1 MSYSFGVPGGAWT
14 ATILGIALL
23 VLCILEHQALARVTV
38 TSRRRVL
45 RLLRW
50 GSALVAW
57 LVAVQPT
64 QTGPQVHESEGR
76 VVLLIDDSR
85 SMSIAANGEPRAAFV
100 PELREEW
107 ERSSF
112 VDVRRLAAEMSP
124 VTAGEDLTFDGGD
137 SRIGDALGSLRAEGN
152 VGLVV
157 LVSDG
162 AETGAEFVADGDDA
176 QRIIT
181 VPAGPTEIR
190 DDAIADLEADPVAF
204 LRQPALIRAR
214 VRRLGARGTIPV
226 QLIHDGVVVQE
237 RVANVDELGEG
248 EVVFSVVPRAL
259 GRDVFRVAIPLGDD
273 EAVSENNTRDLMIR
287 VMRDRL
293 RVLLVAGRPTWDVRF
308 LRAFLER
315 DPSIDLISFFIL
327 RTTADM
333 ANADPDELAL
343 IPFPTDELFRE
354 HLGSFDV
361 IFFQD
366 FDFEPYDMAS
376 YLPGIARYVERGG
389 SFAMIGGIGSFGSGK
404 YAATPLASVLPVE
417 FDDVSR
423 PERGVRSEHFAPQIA
438 DAFAQHPMIRLVD
451 DAGAN
456 AALWSN
462 LAPLAGVNQLRSAK
476 EDAQVLLRHPRDGT
490 PVLASASVEEG
501 RVIAFAADSSWRW
514 GMTSAGET
522 GDASVHA
529 RFWDRTLRWLAR
541 DPVLEPARL
550 TSDQERYSPGARMEV
565 RGVLRD
571 ERYASLPRDEEIT
584 LELRLDDEV
593 VESRRV
599 ELDAG
604 DALSLSMEAPQ
615 APGVYHLV
623 ARTADG
629 ELADEP
635 FVVDGGGVELADV
648 RVRRD
653 YLTRIAESSDGQLIE
668 PEDLPSDPGLL
679 DRTRRS
685 VRGSVR
691 RAIFA
696 NPLLVTALVLLLGA
710 SWWTRRRWGQ
720 S

>member
-1 MSYSFGVPGGAWT
+1 MNLSFGVPGGAWT

-23 VLCILEHQALARVTV
+23 IVCILEHQRLGGVPIV
-38 TSRRRVL
+38 SRRRVL
-45 RLLRW
+45 RSLRW
-50 GSALVAW
+50 CSALVAW

-64 QTGPQVHESEGR
+64 QTGPQMHESEGR

-85 SMSIAANGEPRAAFV
+85 SMSIATNGQPRSSFV
-100 PELREEW
+100 PELRERW

-124 VTAGEDLTFDGGD
+124 VPAGEELTFEGGD
-137 SRIGDALGSLRAEGN
+137 SRIGDALQSLRSEGN

-162 AETGAEFVADGDDA
+162 AETGADFALDGDPL

-181 VPAGPTEIR
+181 VPAGPREIR
-190 DDAIADLEADPVAF
+190 DDAIASLEADPIAF
-204 LRQPALIRAR
+204 LRQPALIRVR

-237 RVANVDELGEG
+237 RVATVDDAGEG
-248 EVVFSVVPRAL
+248 EVVFSFVPRAL
-259 GRDVFRVAIPLGDD
+259 GRDVFRVAIPLAEE
-273 EAVSENNTRDLMIR
+273 EAVSENNTRDLMVR

-404 YAATPLASVLPVE
+404 YASTPLASVLPVE

-423 PERGVRSEHFAPQIA
+423 PERGVRSEHFAPQLA

-451 DAGAN
+451 DVGAN
-456 AALWSN
+456 AALWSG
-462 LAPLAGVNQLRSAK
+462 LAPLAGVNRLRSAK
-476 EDAQVLLRHPRDGT
+476 ENAQVLLRHPRDGT

-541 DPVLEPARL
+541 DPVLEPARI
-550 TSDQERYSPGARMEV
+550 TSDQERYSPGARMEI

-571 ERYASLPRDEEIT
+571 ARYASLPRDQEIT
-584 LELRLDDEV
+584 LEVRLDQDV
-593 VESRRV
+593 VESRRID
-599 ELDAG
+599 LDAG
-604 DALSLSMEAPQ
+604 DAFSLSIEAPQ

-623 ARTADG
+623 AHSPGGD
-629 ELADEP
+629 LVKEP
-635 FVVDGGGVELADV
+635 FVVDGSGVELADV
-648 RVRRD
+648 RVRRE
-653 YLTRIAESSDGQLIE
+653 YLAGIAEASGGETME
-668 PEDLPSDPGLL
+668 PDDLPSDPALL
-679 DRTRRS
+679 DRTQRT

-691 RAIFA
+691 RAVFA
-696 NPLLVTALVLLLGA
+696 NPLLVTALVFLLGA
-710 SWWTRRRWGQ
+710 SWWTRRRWGE

>member
-1 MSYSFGVPGGAWT
+1 MNLSFGVPGGAWV

-23 VLCILEHQALARVTV
+23 VVCILEHQRLGRVPSTK
-38 TSRRRVL
+38 RRRIL
-45 RLLRW
+45 RALRW
-50 GSALVAW
+50 SSALVAW

-64 QTGPQVHESEGR
+64 QTGPQIHESEGR

-85 SMSIAANGEPRAAFV
+85 SMSIATNGEARSHFV
-100 PELREEW
+100 SELRERW

-112 VDVRRLAAEMSP
+112 VDVRRLAADVSP
-124 VTAGEDLTFDGGD
+124 VTVGEDLMFDGGD
-137 SRIGDALGSLRAEGN
+137 SRIGSALESIRAEGN

-162 AETGAEFVADGDDA
+162 AETGADFVPEIEPL

-181 VPAGPTEIR
+181 VPAGPAEIR
-190 DDAIADLEADPVAF
+190 DDAVASLEADPIAF
-204 LRQPALIRAR
+204 LRQPALFRVR
-214 VRRLGARGTIPV
+214 VRRLGASGTIPV

-237 RVANVDELGEG
+237 RVANVDDTGEG

-259 GRDVFRVAIPLGDD
+259 GRDVFRVAIPLADD
-273 EAVSENNTRDLMIR
+273 DAVPENNARDLMIR

-404 YAATPLASVLPVE
+404 YASTPLAGVLPVE

-423 PERGVRSEHFAPQIA
+423 PERGVRAEHFAPQIA
-438 DAFAQHPMIRLVD
+438 DAFAQHPMVRLVD
-451 DAGAN
+451 DVTAN
-456 AALWSN
+456 AALWAN
-462 LAPLAGVNQLRSAK
+462 LAPLAGVNRLRSAK
-476 EDAQVLLRHPRDGT
+476 EGAQVLLRHPRDGT

-541 DPVLEPARL
+541 DPVLEPSRI
-550 TSDQERYSPGARMEV
+550 TSDQERYSPGARMEI

-571 ERYASLPRDEEIT
+571 ARYASLPRDQELL
-584 LELRLDDEV
+584 LEVRLDEEV
-593 VESRRV
+593 IASRRID
-599 ELDAG
+599 LDAG
-604 DALSLSMEAPQ
+604 DALALSLEAPQ
-615 APGVYHLV
+615 TPGVYHLV
-623 ARTADG
+623 ARSPEGD
-629 ELADEP
+629 LVKEP
-635 FVVDGGGVELADV
+635 FVVDGGGLELADV

-653 YLTRIAESSDGQLIE
+653 YLAAIAESSGGESVESD
-668 PEDLPSDPGLL
+668 DLPSDPALL

-691 RAIFA
+691 RVVFA
-696 NPLLVTALVLLLGA
+696 NPLLVTALIMLLGA
-710 SWWTRRRWGQ
+710 SWWTRRRWGE